1 MHTTDCIIVGAGLA
15 GLACARELVRAG
27 RSVLLLEA
35 SDRVGGRVATDTV
48 EGFQIDRGFQ
58 VYLDAYPEGKRQ
70 LDLKALHFGYFEPG
84 ALVAEQGRLRG
95 VSDPWRRPLAAVASL
110 LSGSVGLAD
119 GLRTALLRRDVLAR
133 LRGGRLD
140 PDAAAGMD
148 ERSTLE
154 TLSARGFSPAFIE
167 RFFKPFFGGVF
178 LERELATAE
187 PIFSFTFAM
196 FALGRACLPAGGMA
210 AIPRQL
216 SAGLPAEC
224 LLLGAKVGRVE
235 PGAVVLAAGR
245 RLTAR
250 DVVIATDGPAA
261 EPLLAGLPTAP
272 PPSLRRMKPAR
283 MVAFAAERS
292 PLQSPTLVVSA
303 EAAGPIDNL
312 TVPSDV
318 AAGYAP
324 AGASLIYAAVRSEWS
339 GADAQAAAAVKEQAA
354 GWFGPAVRAWRPL
367 ATLRV
372 HAALPDETP
381 AGRRLRR
388 GGPQVAPGIWLC
400 GDHCSSASING
411 ALVSGRMAAQAIAAG
426 R

>member
-1 MHTTDCIIVGAGLA
+1 
-15 GLACARELVRAG
+15 
-27 RSVLLLEA
+27 
-35 SDRVGGRVATDTV
+35 
-48 EGFQIDRGFQ
+48 
-58 VYLDAYPEGKRQ
+58 
-70 LDLKALHFGYFEPG
+70 
-84 ALVAEQGRLRG
+84 
-95 VSDPWRRPLAAVASL
+95 
-110 LSGSVGLAD
+110 VGLAD

-133 LRGGRLD
+133 LRAGWLD
-140 PDAAAGMD
+140 PDAAAGVD

-154 TLSARGFSPAFIE
+154 MLEARGFSPAFIE

-224 LLLGAKVGRVE
+224 LQLGARVERVE
-235 PGAVVLAAGR
+235 PGAVVLAAGQ

-250 DVVIATDGPAA
+250 DVVIATDSPAA
-261 EPLLAGLPTAP
+261 EALLAGLPTAP
-272 PPSLRRMKPAR
+272 APSPRRMKPAR

-292 PLQSPTLVVSA
+292 PLQSRTLVVSA

-324 AGASLIYAAVRSEWS
+324 AGASLIYASVRPEWS
-339 GADAQAAAAVKEQAA
+339 GADAQAAAAVKEQAV
-354 GWFGPAVRAWRPL
+354 GWFGPAARVWRAL

-381 AGRRLRR
+381 ADRRLRR
-388 GGPQVAPGIWLC
+388 GGPLLVPGLFLC
-400 GDHCSSASING
+400 GDHSTSASING
-411 ALVSGRMAAQAIAAG
+411 ALVSGRMAARAIAAG
-426 R
+426 P